1 MSDILEE
8 VNASG
13 GNVAYIRT
21 LELTCDAW
29 DAPRFVCTGFR
40 DKVLTTEDFRVET
53 FRAINL
59 GISLPAKDNRG
70 AQTLNFATD
79 NTTGE
84 VSQLVDQAVSANAR
98 VTAIYR
104 TYLSSNLS
112 APAERPYRMVILSGE
127 LQGVIANLQCGFFN
141 ILLTAWP
148 RRYLTA
154 DYAPGLRY
162 IG

>member
-21 LELTCDAW
+21 LELLCDAW
-29 DAPRFVCTGFR
+29 DTPQYVCTGYR
-40 DKVLTTEDFRVET
+40 DQVLTTEDSRTLT

-59 GISLPAKDNRG
+59 GISLPNKDNKG
-70 AQTLNFATD
+70 AQTLNFAVD

-84 VSQLVDQAVSANAR
+84 VSQLVDAAVAANAR

-104 TYLSSNLS
+104 TYLSSNKS
-112 APAERPYRMVILSGE
+112 APSERPYFMVVLNGE

-141 ILLTAWP
+141 ILLNSWP

>member
-29 DAPRFVCTGFR
+29 DAPRMVCTGYR
-40 DKVLTTEDFRVET
+40 DQVLITEDNRTLT

-59 GISLPAKDNRG
+59 GISLPSKDNKG

-84 VSQLVDQAVSANAR
+84 VSQLVDIAVEANSR

-104 TYLSSNLS
+104 TYLSSNKL
-112 APAERPYRMVILSGE
+112 APSETPYRMVVLGGE
-127 LQGVIANLQCGFFN
+127 LQGVIANLQCGYFN
-141 ILLTAWP
+141 ILLNAWP
-148 RRYLTA
+148 RRSLTA
-154 DYAPGLRY
+154 DFAPGLRY
-162 IG
+162 T

>member
-1 MSDILEE
+1 MSQILDE

-21 LELTCDAW
+21 LELVCDAW
-29 DAPRFVCTGFR
+29 PTSQYVCTGFR
-40 DKVLTTEDFRVET
+40 DQVLTTEDARVLT

-59 GISLPAKDNRG
+59 GISLPAKDNKG

-84 VSQLVDQAVSANAR
+84 VSRLVDSAVEANAR

-104 TYLSSNLS
+104 TYLSNNKA
-112 APAERPYRMVILSGE
+112 APAERPYRMVILAGE
-127 LQGVIANLQCGFFN
+127 LEGVIANLQCGYFN
-141 ILLTAWP
+141 ILLTAYP

-154 DYAPGLRY
+154 DFAPGLRY
-162 IG
+162 I

>member
-1 MSDILEE
+1 MSQILDE

-21 LELTCDAW
+21 LELTCEAW
-29 DAPRFVCTGFR
+29 DAPRFVCTGFK
-40 DKVLTTEDFRVET
+40 DKTLKTEDNRTVT

-59 GISLPAKDNRG
+59 GISLPSKDNKG

-84 VSQLVDQAVSANAR
+84 VSQLVDLAVAANAR

-104 TYLSSNLS
+104 TYLSNNLS
-112 APAERPYRMVILSGE
+112 APAERPYRMVVLGGE

-141 ILLTAWP
+141 ILLNAWP